1 MFLRVRRHACE
12 QDQEAEERFHTERFH
27 TERFHTEKFHT
38 ERFHTERFHTE
49 RFHTEITEYTEL
61 QERISTGYTGIT
73 GRKRL

>member
-12 QDQEAEERFHTERFH
+12 QDQEAE
-27 TERFHTEKFHT
+27 